1 MVDIDSPVP
10 VPSGVLEAFWRY
22 DAALLANDRPVLDEL
37 FLPGPDTLRGD
48 GRNLLVGHDA
58 ISGFRSARAAIPTRA
73 VTRLHVRV
81 LAADHVLIM
90 ARTADGKATGLQTQL
105 WRLTGAGWRVAA
117 AHVSLPT
124 PPPSPPAPTP
134 PALAAATPPFV
145 SSPKSTNAWARFPR
159 TRSRSWP
166 K

>member
-1 MVDIDSPVP
+1 M
-10 VPSGVLEAFWRY
+10 
-22 DAALLANDRPVLDEL
+22 
-37 FLPGPDTLRGD
+37 RGE

-90 ARTADGKATGLQTQL
+90 ARTADGAATGLQTQL

-124 PPPSPPAPTP
+124 PPPSPPHSPGTGGRD
-134 PALAAATPPFV
+134 AAI
-145 SSPKSTNAWARFPR
+145 
-159 TRSRSWP
+159 
-166 K
+166 